1 MNKIITQIPI
11 NNQDKIQV
19 KICGLIKI
27 DEAQKIAALGVD
39 AIGLV
44 FYPESKRNIDIAT
57 AKKIQ
62 KILPSNVS
70 CVGVFVNESFSSI
83 MKIVNYC
90 NLDAVQLHGNETRGM
105 VLKLRNE
112 NLNVIK
118 ALYMEDEPNIKN
130 AEHYGASACLVECR
144 PGRLPGGNA
153 HSWDWGEVK
162 SYKKD
167 TPLILAGGLTPDN
180 INEAILSCIPDAVDI
195 SSGVETTPG
204 HKDILKV
211 KNLLTNLAC
220 AWKKTSAHS
229 KRNIRKVFYDK

>member
-11 NNQDKIQV
+11 KNQAKIQV
-19 KICGLIKI
+19 KICGLTKI
-27 DEAQKIAALGVD
+27 DEVQKIAALGVN

-44 FYPESKRNIDIAT
+44 FYPKSKRNIDLDT

-62 KILPSNVS
+62 KILPSNIS

-90 NLDAVQLHGNETRGM
+90 NLDAVQLHGNETSQM
-105 VLKLRNE
+105 VLKLRKK
-112 NLNVIK
+112 NLTVIK

-130 AEHYGASACLVECR
+130 AKIYEASACLVECR
-144 PGRLPGGNA
+144 PGKLPGGNA
-153 HSWDWGEVK
+153 HSWDWGK
-162 SYKKD
+162 TRSYKND

-180 INEAILSCIPDAVDI
+180 IKEAILSCMPDAVDI

-211 KNLLTNLAC
+211 KTLLTNLAC
-220 AWKKTSAHS
+220 AWKKTSANS
-229 KRNIRKVFYDK
+229 KRKIRKIFL

>member
-1 MNKIITQIPI
+1 MNKTITQIPI
-11 NNQDKIQV
+11 KIQV
-19 KICGLIKI
+19 KICGLTKI
-27 DEAQKIAALGVD
+27 DDAREIADLGVD

-44 FYPESKRNIDIAT
+44 FYPESKRNISLYT

-62 KILPSNVS
+62 KILPPDVS

-90 NLDAVQLHGNETRGM
+90 NLDAVQLHGNEKRGM

-112 NLNVIK
+112 DLTVIK
-118 ALYMEDEPNIKN
+118 ALYVDEEPNIKN
-130 AEHYGASACLVECR
+130 AKKYGASSCLVECR

-153 HSWDWGEVK
+153 HSWDWSKIK
-162 SYKKD
+162 SYKND

-180 INEAILSCIPDAVDI
+180 IKEAVISCIPDAVDI
-195 SSGVETTPG
+195 SSGVEITPG

-211 KNLLTNLAC
+211 KHLLANLAC
-220 AWKKTSAHS
+220 ARKKITAHS
-229 KRNIRKVFYDK
+229 KRKTRKVFYDKQK

>member
-1 MNKIITQIPI
+1 MNKIIKQIPV
-11 NNQDKIQV
+11 KIQV
-19 KICGLIKI
+19 KICGLTKI
-27 DEAQKIAALGVD
+27 DEAQKIAALGVN

-44 FYPESKRNIDIAT
+44 FYPKSKRNIDLDT

-90 NLDAVQLHGNETRGM
+90 NLDAVQLHGNETKEM
-105 VLKLRNE
+105 ILKLKEE
-112 NLNVIK
+112 NFNVIK

-130 AEHYGASACLVECR
+130 AKYYGASSYLVECR
-144 PGRLPGGNA
+144 PGKLPGGNA
-153 HSWDWGEVK
+153 HSWDWGKTK
-162 SYKKD
+162 SYKND

-180 INEAILSCIPDAVDI
+180 IKEAILSCMPDAVDI
-195 SSGVETTPG
+195 SSGVEISPG

-211 KNLLTNLAC
+211 KNLLTNMAC
-220 AWKKTSAHS
+220 AWEKITAHS
-229 KRNIRKVFYDK
+229 KEKIRKVFL